1 VSNEKERYKRLIGC
15 IGDTIAITRCIAG
28 KKKTAFNN
36 FLLKKGFG
44 SSDVWRQADRIEA
57 GIQKIDF
64 GQFSKICSYLGVDA
78 SRVLD
83 LAVLVKKEK
92 KAVAKNR
99 LTTSGDAFIHRLIVS
114 KRIKVETTLYG
125 ELVKAG

>member
-1 VSNEKERYKRLIGC
+1 VSKERYKKLIDC
-15 IGDTIAITRCIAG
+15 IGDAIAITRRIVG

-44 SSDVWRQADRIEA
+44 SSDVWRLADRIEA
-57 GIQKIDF
+57 GVQKIDF
-64 GQFSKICSYLGVDA
+64 DQFSKICRYFGVSV

-92 KAVAKNR
+92 RAVAKNR
-99 LTTSGDAFIHRLIVS
+99 LTTRGDAFLHRLIMS
-114 KRIKVETTLYG
+114 KRRKIEATLYG
-125 ELVKAG
+125 GLVQAG